1 MADKLLEPSQLIS
14 GVAILL
20 SFLAGYKYGLSN
32 SPQEEETK
40 KQTRSS
46 DAPKVSCGQTMR
58 YLWKLKTDFIRFI
71 RLQTYSDRG
80 ELKMILVV
88 RNDLKMGK
96 GKIGAQCGHAA
107 VGAYQK
113 AVQKSPDLLRRWE
126 DSGCAKVAVKVE
138 NEAEMMGILRAAR
151 ERNLNTCLIR
161 DAGRTQIEP
170 NSKTVLAIGPALCR
184 QIDEVTGHLKLL

>member
-1 MADKLLEPSQLIS
+1 
-14 GVAILL
+14 
-20 SFLAGYKYGLSN
+20 
-32 SPQEEETK
+32 
-40 KQTRSS
+40 
-46 DAPKVSCGQTMR
+46 
-58 YLWKLKTDFIRFI
+58 
-71 RLQTYSDRG
+71 
-80 ELKMILVV
+80 MILVV

-113 AVQKSPDLLRRWE
+113 AVQNAPHLVRRWE
-126 DSGCAKVAVKVE
+126 DSGCAKIAVKVE
-138 NEAEMMGILRAAR
+138 SEAEMMGVLKAAR

-170 NSKTVLAIGPALCR
+170 NSKTVLAIGPAVCQ